1 MNNNLKT
8 DIDFEK
14 EFWAAA
20 NELRGAV
27 AENQYKDYVLSLLFL
42 KHMSEKYEIRRDELI
57 GLLNEPESG
66 YFTKDRKEQEYILH
80 DEDEFKS
87 KGALI
92 LPKECTWDYLKENA
106 RQDDIKIKVDNAF
119 VILDE
124 KLSELRPDLKS
135 LLPPVFVKSQLTA
148 TQTGGLID
156 LFSQSKFSEKAN
168 PQSDIFG
175 RIYEYYIGKFAMAE
189 GSGAGQF
196 FTPGSIV
203 RLLVEMLEPYH
214 GRIFDP
220 ACGSGGMFVQS
231 VKFVKAHGGNTDN
244 IYILGQERYEG
255 TLRLCKMN
263 LLLRNLSFD
272 VKLGNSLLDDKF
284 PNLKADFVIANPP
297 FNVSQWHP
305 EELSENDPR
314 LFGPREEFTTNGNAN
329 YMWMQTFW
337 SHLNET
343 GTAGFVIANGAMTS
357 NSKGEGNVRKYMVDN
372 NMIDCIVR
380 MPDKLFL
387 TTGIPAALF
396 FLSKNRKGMNGK
408 HRNRSNEILFID
420 ASKLG
425 EMASRRLCVFSDEN
439 VQKIATTY
447 HKWRIANEQYE
458 DIPGLCK
465 AATIEEVKANDYKLT
480 PGIYVGTEA
489 EEDDL
494 PAPRPNTF
502 YVYAIKCQNGSIYVG
517 HTQYLRKRWSEH
529 RAGTAADWTRKHKPV
544 YIVHHEFFS
553 SQEDAVKREKDLKT
567 GFGRK
572 WLKLEI
578 EAGRARQAGGIP
590 FEEKMAELKAK
601 LKEQFEKSNELQN
614 RIINNLNIL

>member
-1 MNNNLKT
+1 MNNTVKA

-14 EFWAAA
+14 ELWAAA

-42 KHMSEKYEIRRDELI
+42 KHMSEKYEIRKDELNS
-57 GLLNEPESG
+57 LLQDKSSEYYSQ
-66 YFTKDRKEQEYILH
+66 DQEEISYVLE
-80 DEDEFKS
+80 DEDEYKS

-92 LPKECTWDYLKENA
+92 LPEECTWDYLKDNA
-106 RQDDIKIKVDNAF
+106 EQDDIKVKVDDAF
-119 VILDE
+119 VKLDE
-124 KLSELRPDLKS
+124 KLTDLRPDLKG
-135 LLPPVFVKSQLTA
+135 LLPPIFVKSQLTP
-148 TQTGGLID
+148 TQTAGLIN
-156 LFSQSKFSEKAN
+156 LFSQSKFSEKEN

-231 VKFVKAHGGNTDN
+231 VKFVTAHGGSKNDIS
-244 IYILGQERYEG
+244 IYGQERYEG
-255 TLRLCKMN
+255 TLRLCRMN

-284 PNLKADFVIANPP
+284 FELKADFVIANPP

-314 LFGPREEFTTNGNAN
+314 LFGPREVFTTNGNAN

-337 SHLNET
+337 SHLNDT
-343 GTAGFVIANGAMTS
+343 GTAGYVIANGAMTS
-357 NSKGEGNVRKYMVDN
+357 NSKGEGNTRKYMVDN
-372 NMIDCIVR
+372 NIIDCIVR

-396 FLSKNRKGMNGK
+396 FLSKNRTGLNGT
-408 HRNRSNEILFID
+408 HRERTNEILFID

-425 EMASRRLCVFSDEN
+425 EMATRRLRVYTDED

-447 HKWRIANEQYE
+447 HNWRTEGKTYE
-458 DIPGLCK
+458 DIPGFCK
-465 AATIEEVKANDYKLT
+465 AASIKDVKANDYKLT

-489 EEDDL
+489 EEDD
-494 PAPRPNTF
+494 
-502 YVYAIKCQNGSIYVG
+502 
-517 HTQYLRKRWSEH
+517 
-529 RAGTAADWTRKHKPV
+529 
-544 YIVHHEFFS
+544 
-553 SQEDAVKREKDLKT
+553 
-567 GFGRK
+567 
-572 WLKLEI
+572 
-578 EAGRARQAGGIP
+578 GIP
-590 FEEKMAELKAK
+590 FEEKMAGLKAK
-601 LKEQFEKSNELQN
+601 LKEQFRKSIELQG
-614 RIINNLNIL
+614 RIMNNLDDCF